1 MPADDA
7 RTRLREAA
15 LQLCGRQGVRG
26 TSTRAIL
33 EAAGMK
39 NPSAIS
45 YHFGS
50 KAELIDDLVDELIT
64 DAWPVIRLQVD
75 LAAGCT
81 PTVAQWAGVA
91 ADSAAALISTER
103 GCLLARIWWEYD
115 CFLYPDAFDEFIGSE
130 DPLAVAW
137 HDAMVRTF
145 PDDAPLVALG
155 RNLVVLRT
163 LQWLTAR
170 RAGRLLSDTPRQGVM
185 VRDPIMV
192 RNGLYDTVMAFLTG
206 PTRLTGGD
214 MTFDDPGKSW

>member
-1 MPADDA
+1 MTVDDG

-15 LQLCGRQGVRG
+15 LNLFGRQGVRG

-33 EAAGMK
+33 DAAGMK

-50 KAELIDDLVDELIT
+50 KAELVDELVNELIT
-64 DAWPVIRLQVD
+64 EAWPVIQLQVD
-75 LAAGCT
+75 LAADRT

-91 ADSAAALISTER
+91 ASSAAELISTER

-115 CFLYPDAFDEFIGSE
+115 CWLFPDAFDDFLGS
-130 DPLAVAW
+130 DLPLSLAW
-137 HDAMVRTF
+137 HDAVRRTF

-163 LQWLTAR
+163 LQWLIAR
-170 RAGRLLSDTPRQGVM
+170 RAGRLLADTPTQGVIIK
-185 VRDPIMV
+185 DPTMV
-192 RNGLYDTVMAFLTG
+192 RNGLFETAMAFLTG
-206 PTRLTGGD
+206 PTRLTGDD
-214 MTFDDPGKSW
+214 MTFDQPGKSW

>member
-1 MPADDA
+1 MAADDG

-15 LQLCGRQGVRG
+15 LQLFGRRGVRG

-64 DAWPVIRLQVD
+64 DAWPVMQLQVD
-75 LAAGCT
+75 LAADGT

-91 ADSAAALISTER
+91 AGSAAELISTER

-115 CFLYPDAFDEFIGSE
+115 CFLFPDAFDEFLGSD
-130 DPLAVAW
+130 DPLALAW
-137 HDAMVRTF
+137 QDAVCRTF
-145 PDDAPLVALG
+145 PDERA
-155 RNLVVLRT
+155 
-163 LQWLTAR
+163 AR
-170 RAGRLLSDTPRQGVM
+170 RAGPEPRRPAHAAVAD
-185 VRDPIMV
+185 R
-192 RNGLYDTVMAFLTG
+192 A
-206 PTRLTGGD
+206 TRREVALRRAASGRHDQRPDHGARRALRHCD
-214 MTFDDPGKSW
+214 GIPHRPYPSHR

>member
-1 MPADDA
+1 MTADDA

-15 LQLCGRQGVRG
+15 LDLFGRQGVRG

-64 DAWPVIRLQVD
+64 EAWPVIRLQVD
-75 LAAGCT
+75 LAADRT

-91 ADSAAALISTER
+91 AGSAAELISTER

-115 CFLYPDAFDEFIGSE
+115 CFLFPDAFDEFLASN
-130 DPLAVAW
+130 DPLALAW
-137 HDAMVRTF
+137 QDAVHRTF

-155 RNLVVLRT
+155 RNIVVLRT
-163 LQWLTAR
+163 MQWLTAR
-170 RAGRLLSDTPRQGVM
+170 RAGRLLADEPPQGVM
-185 VRDPIMV
+185 VKDASMV
-192 RNGLYDTVMAFLTG
+192 RDGLFETAMAFLIG
-206 PTRLTGGD
+206 PTRLTGAD
-214 MTFDDPGKSW
+214 MTFDEPGKSW

>member
-1 MPADDA
+1 MPADDG

-15 LQLCGRQGVRG
+15 LELCGRQGVRG

-50 KAELIDDLVDELIT
+50 KAELIDDLIDELIT
-64 DAWPVIRLQVD
+64 EAWPVIRLQVD
-75 LAAGCT
+75 LAADCT

-91 ADSAAALISTER
+91 ADSAAELISTER

-130 DPLAVAW
+130 DPLAIAW
-137 HDAMVRTF
+137 QDAVRRTF

-170 RAGRLLSDTPRQGVM
+170 RAGRLLTDKPRLGVM
-185 VRDPIMV
+185 VRDPIML
-192 RNGLYDTVMAFLTG
+192 RNGLFDTVMAFLTG
-206 PTRLTGGD
+206 PTRLTGDD